1 MKWIEQDLDYQSSLV
16 ASSVSLRHCPD
27 PYCMNQ
33 SISPHTRIEKAT
45 EESQEQKE
53 KALEWSIR
61 IASVLVV
68 KLLNLSAALSV

>member
-1 MKWIEQDLDYQSSLV
+1 
-16 ASSVSLRHCPD
+16 
-27 PYCMNQ
+27 MNQ